1 MNNDFNQKM
10 TKFMRTSDFEDKRLE
25 NIYNKNLVNKYS
37 VNSFFKIN
45 NEIHDFLYLKNKK
58 NKQNIKNNSNKKIYN
73 NSSIN
78 RKNEQISLYKK
89 YKKYNSINDGQ
100 KSNTCKNIILNEY
113 NNYQNSSHLI
123 NNYSLSSK
131 IKNQK
136 ISHNNRN
143 ILLTNLAMNK
153 FYNDFSKNKN
163 NSKQNKTNSK
173 NSFNENFEYSS
184 NNNINKEKLTSSRVE
199 NRIIQK
205 IQLIENENKENRVKN
220 LLINR
225 PPRVLNNDVFKF
237 DTSDYSYFLPTTRYK
252 NKSVKSIK
260 NLKKYK
266 SNNLFNLDS
275 LNDIIFSI
283 RNIKLNPTRNRGNNN
298 MNNKNI

>member
-1 MNNDFNQKM
+1 MD
-10 TKFMRTSDFEDKRLE
+10 
-25 NIYNKNLVNKYS
+25 YN
-37 VNSFFKIN
+37 N
-45 NEIHDFLYLKNKK
+45 NEIHDFLYLKNKQ
-58 NKQNIKNNSNKKIYN
+58 NKQNIKNNSNKNIYIN
-73 NSSIN
+73 NSIS

-89 YKKYNSINDGQ
+89 YKKYNSIYDGQ
-100 KSNTCKNIILNEY
+100 KSNICKNIFDEH
-113 NNYQNSSHLI
+113 NNSKNSSNII

-131 IKNQK
+131 IKNQR

-153 FYNDFSKNKN
+153 LYNNFSKNKRNFNQNKN
-163 NSKQNKTNSK
+163 NSKNSL
-173 NSFNENFEYSS
+173 NENFEYSCNS
-184 NNNINKEKLTSSRVE
+184 NISKEKLTSSRVE

-205 IQLIENENKENRVKN
+205 IQLIENENKENKVKN

-237 DTSDYSYFLPTTRYK
+237 DTSDYSYFQPTTRYK
-252 NKSVKSIK
+252 DKNVKSIK

-266 SNNLFNLDS
+266 SNNLFNLDN

-283 RNIKLNPTRNRGNNN
+283 KKAKLNSTRNKGN
-298 MNNKNI
+298 II